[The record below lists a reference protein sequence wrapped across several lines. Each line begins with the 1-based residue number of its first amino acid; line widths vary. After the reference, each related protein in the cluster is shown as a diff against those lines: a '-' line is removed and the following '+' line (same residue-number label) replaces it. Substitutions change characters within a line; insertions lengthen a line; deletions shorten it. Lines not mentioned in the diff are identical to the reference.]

1 MVETKEREDRRRL
14 RAQFSRW
21 MHGLVG
27 GHWTFDVVAADVGVP
42 FPFTYCILVVIADW
56 EPHEAFY

>member
-1 MVETKEREDRRRL
+1 
-14 RAQFSRW
+14 